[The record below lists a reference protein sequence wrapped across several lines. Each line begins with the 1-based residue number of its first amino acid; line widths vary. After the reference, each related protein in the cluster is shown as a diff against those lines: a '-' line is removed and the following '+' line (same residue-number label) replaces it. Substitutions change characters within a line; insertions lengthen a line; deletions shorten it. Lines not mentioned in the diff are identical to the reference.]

1 MITILPVH
9 TTDDDDRRHSMV
21 DFLGIRSQKR
31 NDDDDATYRAALD
44 VDLQAFL
51 PHHCIWVDDPLTS
64 FSSDKIYVILLFAI
78 IALLIRSFLLPYSCS
93 NNWLNIMYWINWL
106 DIMYWINWLDIMYW
120 NNLIE
125 KIFSSAILRYLPII

>member
-44 VDLQAFL
+44 VDLISL
-51 PHHCIWVDDPLTS
+51 PTS
-64 FSSDKIYVILLFAI
+64 SLH
-78 IALLIRSFLLPYSCS
+78 
-93 NNWLNIMYWINWL
+93 MGG
-106 DIMYWINWLDIMYW
+106 
-120 NNLIE
+120 
-125 KIFSSAILRYLPII
+125 